1 MNAEALDREGIREL
15 SKQKREK
22 ERRSRNGM
30 TIDDDGVAAVY
41 FNDEE
46 GALLAAMEKVKSKGG
61 AMFAATAAAPHLNTG
76 MLDLTRCGSWRG
88 RGWSK
93 STAAWACPATAA
105 T

>member
-1 MNAEALDREGIREL
+1 
-15 SKQKREK
+15 
-22 ERRSRNGM
+22 M
-30 TIDDDGVAAVY
+30 TIDRRRRRTV
-41 FNDEE
+41 FFSDEE
-46 GALLAAMEKVKSKGG
+46 GALLAAMEKVKAKGG